1 MGGGAITR
9 MVRYGLLMG
18 ALTLVLVPAV
28 TLAVM
33 RVVDLGR

>member
-1 MGGGAITR
+1 

-33 RVVDLGR
+33 TVVDLGG